1 MASTNQFS
9 SVLAIDDVSIA
20 SMKLNTSTDLDR
32 PLLTRLMA
40 APESLFACCSA
51 LKLGTSQVPSLL
63 MVRKAA
69 FFVQL

>member
-20 SMKLNTSTDLDR
+20 SMKLNTSTVPYLLDSW
-32 PLLTRLMA
+32 LLRSRFLHV
-40 APESLFACCSA
+40 A
-51 LKLGTSQVPSLL
+51 LLSSSGRHKFL

-69 FFVQL
+69 FFIQL

>member
-20 SMKLNTSTDLDR
+20 SMKLNLDR

-51 LKLGTSQVPSLL
+51 LKLGTSQVSHGS
-63 MVRKAA
+63 
-69 FFVQL
+69 